1 MTPNQIRARLV
12 EKGSSY
18 RKFALARGYE
28 PRNVTQVVARWAGAE
43 RLPNGRLAYA
53 ILKDLSEVDYPRSGR
68 HFQPHNEALSKASG
82 LTPPR

>member
-18 RKFALARGYE
+18 RQFALSHGYE

-43 RLPNGRLAYA
+43 RLPNGRLAFA
-53 ILKDLSEVDYPRSGR
+53 ILRDLSEEIGEDILPGIR
-68 HFQPHNEALSKASG
+68 Q
-82 LTPPR
+82 LTEH

>member
-18 RKFALARGYE
+18 RQFALTHGYE

-43 RLPNGRLAYA
+43 RLPNGRLAFA
-53 ILKDLSEVDYPRSGR
+53 ILRDLSEEIGEDILPGIRQCTE
-68 HFQPHNEALSKASG
+68 H
-82 LTPPR
+82 